1 MELNQVEA
9 TNQAKMKWKTQTAK
23 APRRPR
29 DFWGLALKE
38 AQMKIERILNIVQ
51 NVKQICK
58 NYVVLIEIGSFYYCY
73 GKDTFII
80 NYLEKYKIKILENN
94 IYSCSFP
101 KSTYN
106 KVITQLEGKKI
117 NYIVLD
123 RRNNY
128 EEQEKS
134 NFKNLNSYEK
144 YYELGK
150 AENASKIRIEKITNY
165 LNTHSKDKELIN
177 NIERLINERRKI

>member
-1 MELNQVEA
+1 
-9 TNQAKMKWKTQTAK
+9 
-23 APRRPR
+23 
-29 DFWGLALKE
+29 
-38 AQMKIERILNIVQ
+38 MKIERILNIVQ

-101 KSTYN
+101 KSAYN

-150 AENASKIRIEKITNY
+150 AENASTIRIEKITNY

-177 NIERLINERRKI
+177 NIESLINERRKI

>member
-1 MELNQVEA
+1 
-9 TNQAKMKWKTQTAK
+9 
-23 APRRPR
+23 
-29 DFWGLALKE
+29 
-38 AQMKIERILNIVQ
+38 MKIDKILNIVKT
-51 NVKQICK
+51 VKQVCK
-58 NYVVLIEIGSFYYCY
+58 NYVVLVEIRTFYYCY

-101 KSTYN
+101 KTAYN
-106 KVITQLEGKKI
+106 KIITQLENKRI

-128 EEQEKS
+128 EEQES
-134 NFKNLNSYEK
+134 NNYKNLNNYEK

-150 AENASKIRIEKITNY
+150 AENAIKIRIEKITNY
-165 LNTHSKDKELIN
+165 LNTHKNEKELISQ
-177 NIERLINERRKI
+177 IESLINERRKI

>member
-1 MELNQVEA
+1 MEEELYNSKVFAEKIKQPLA
-9 TNQAKMKWKTQTAK
+9 QRRSCNFR
-23 APRRPR
+23 APQKR
-29 DFWGLALKE
+29 GT
-38 AQMKIERILNIVQ
+38 QMKIDKILNIVKT
-51 NVKQICK
+51 VKQVCK
-58 NYVVLIEIGSFYYCY
+58 NYVVLVEIGTFYYCY

-101 KSTYN
+101 KTAYN
-106 KVITQLEGKKI
+106 KIITQLENKRI

-128 EEQEKS
+128 EEQES
-134 NFKNLNSYEK
+134 NNYKNLNNYEK

-150 AENASKIRIEKITNY
+150 AENAIKIRIDKITNY
-165 LNTHSKDKELIN
+165 LNTHKNEKELISQ
-177 NIERLINERRKI
+177 IESLINERRKI